1 MIKKTGLTIKKLIF
15 FFFTSFAPSEM
26 HVLSV
31 LRWAIV
37 ALGMVKVLLNIN
49 NQSNVTDSNSIINN
63 VMGLL
68 EH

>member
-1 MIKKTGLTIKKLIF
+1 
-15 FFFTSFAPSEM
+15 M

>member
-1 MIKKTGLTIKKLIF
+1 
-15 FFFTSFAPSEM
+15 M

-31 LRWAIV
+31 LRWAMV

>member
-1 MIKKTGLTIKKLIF
+1 
-15 FFFTSFAPSEM
+15 M

-31 LRWAIV
+31 LRWAVV